1 MKKLIL
7 SVAFLLIANFLV
19 AQSVEM
25 QVNGETR
32 ELTYEVK
39 GELTLLVDDS
49 SREYNLFVKKNE
61 TVKELTEDNYLAVL
75 NDLTSDK
82 DIPTDELELNLRDV
96 RNFVLDYN
104 AKFDSKFAKTP
115 PVSVR
120 FGLLGGVSNYN
131 AFLPKQGDDDYS
143 FGGISF
149 EFYNQEKFNRHSLL
163 LQVRKNFDS
172 GDIDLDIWEIGIGY
186 RFKIINT
193 EKFHLY
199 FETEFF
205 NLHRL
210 DFEESII
217 PDQEGVTIESSS
229 DWEVEPPL
237 SIGGGIAYQ
246 VAESFYLT
254 ANYNN
259 IVFLGLDDN
268 DESPLDIRFGVK
280 FDL

>member
-1 MKKLIL
+1 M
-7 SVAFLLIANFLV
+7 AFLLIANFLV

-61 TVKELTEDNYLAVL
+61 AVKELTEDNYLAVL

-172 GDIDLDIWEIGIGY
+172 W
-186 RFKIINT
+186 
-193 EKFHLY
+193 
-199 FETEFF
+199 
-205 NLHRL
+205 
-210 DFEESII
+210 
-217 PDQEGVTIESSS
+217 
-229 DWEVEPPL
+229 
-237 SIGGGIAYQ
+237 
-246 VAESFYLT
+246 
-254 ANYNN
+254 
-259 IVFLGLDDN
+259 
-268 DESPLDIRFGVK
+268 
-280 FDL
+280 

>member
-7 SVAFLLIANFLV
+7 SVAFLLIANFLT

-32 ELTYEVK
+32 VLSYEVK
-39 GELTLLVDDS
+39 GELDLLVDDS
-49 SREYNLFVKKNE
+49 SRKYNLFIKKNE
-61 TVKELTEDNYLAVL
+61 IVKKLTEDNYLAL
-75 NDLTSDK
+75 LSDFTSDK
-82 DIPTDELELNLRDV
+82 DIPEDDLRLNLRDI

-104 AKFDSKFAKTP
+104 AKFDSKFDKTP

-120 FGLLGGVSNYN
+120 LGLFGGVSNYN
-131 AFLPKQGDDDYS
+131 AFLPQQGDDDYN

-172 GDIDLDIWEIGIGY
+172 GDIDLDVWEIGIGY

-210 DFEESII
+210 DFDESIT
-217 PDQEGVTIESSS
+217 PDQEGVTIEPSS

-237 SIGGGIAYQ
+237 SIGGGIAYE
-246 VAESFYLT
+246 VAENFYLT

-268 DESPLDIRFGVK
+268 DESPLDIRFGLK